1 MTIGIVSLNVGTPVT
16 VEYQGKDL
24 STGIYKQPVDGPL
37 FLSTVNF
44 AGDGQADLVN
54 HGGVDKAVCAYPYEH
69 YAYWEN
75 SLGKQMPYAAFG
87 ENLTL
92 RGMLEDRVC
101 IGDMYRVGDAVVQI
115 SQPRY
120 PCFKLSQKLGVKDM
134 PVRVLNTGY
143 SGFYFRVLEEGDV
156 RADSSVTQ
164 LESHAAGATV
174 LEVLRMMKDGRK
186 DEQGLNR
193 MLELDVLSVSL
204 KRQFGKW
211 LEALQSRAD

>member
-1 MTIGIVSLNVGTPVT
+1 MTLGIVSLNVGTPVT

-75 SLGKQMPYAAFG
+75 SLGKQLPYAAFG

-101 IGDMYRVGDAVVQI
+101 IGDVYRVGDAVVQI

-204 KRQFGKW
+204 KTQFGKW
-211 LEALQSRAD
+211 LEALQSRTD

>member
-1 MTIGIVSLNVGTPVT
+1 MTLGIVSLNVGTPVT

-174 LEVLRMMKDGRK
+174 LEVLRMMKDGRE

-204 KRQFGKW
+204 KTQFGKW
-211 LEALQSRAD
+211 LEALQSRTD